1 MWTLCFLYWHLLF
14 SRNFPKNITC
24 STFLQ
29 DCFCDYDWESWNFFY
44 PSLLG
49 QSGRSQTSSTWVNA
63 SVLRT
68 SQVIRRKIEHIIR
81 EQTALVIGML
91 VHKDCKSWGVTHSYF
106 VDEEKSWNR
115 IWFFSRNQ
123 SFFRHSIYQYHIL
136 DDWLCKKLGV
146 ISFDGRWDK
155 KPIIKD
161 PTVTRDDDTRKTK
174 GANCSLADIKE
185 SFLLSLLDTSST
197 FPTN

>member
-136 DDWLCKKLGV
+136 DDWLCKKTRGDFLWREMRQKANNQG
-146 ISFDGRWDK
+146 SNSDEGRRHK
-155 KPIIKD
+155 KNQ
-161 PTVTRDDDTRKTK
+161 R
-174 GANCSLADIKE
+174 GEL
-185 SFLLSLLDTSST
+185 
-197 FPTN
+197 FPCGY